1 MTISNIKNGLPN
13 NYHITKLNNYGLDE
27 KGRKFKTSIKNICSC
42 QMVPKTLK
50 IHLLGLQLQYAKPN
64 DATYS
69 CVDGDD
75 VAYDI
80 L

>member
-13 NYHITKLNNYGLDE
+13 NYHTK
-27 KGRKFKTSIKNICSC
+27 
-42 QMVPKTLK
+42 K
-50 IHLLGLQLQYAKPN
+50 IHLLGLQLLIQSQYAKPN
-64 DATYS
+64 GATYP

-75 VAYDI
+75 VAYHI

>member
-1 MTISNIKNGLPN
+1 
-13 NYHITKLNNYGLDE
+13 
-27 KGRKFKTSIKNICSC
+27 
-42 QMVPKTLK
+42 MVPKTLK